1 MTANRVPTRRD
12 KARSWIAI
20 AILAVVAAVLLL
32 VFVLRLSHTT
42 GAKTQLGDSV
52 FTVGRA
58 TTFAP
63 KVDRGGPLLFP
74 DLRTHSR
81 LLNVYVQH
89 VGPTPTTGWMAFD
102 AHTTDAACL
111 ITLDRRTLALRD
123 CHGRTYPRDGGDLV
137 HYKVTVRT
145 DGKVVVDLSQTR

>member
-1 MTANRVPTRRD
+1 VTVSPVPTRRA

-20 AILAVVAAVLLL
+20 ATLAVVAAVLLL

-42 GAKTQLGDSV
+42 GAKTHLGDSV

-58 TTFAP
+58 SAFAP
-63 KVDRGGPLLFP
+63 KVDRDGPLLFP

-89 VGPTPTTGWMAFD
+89 VGPTPSAGWLAFD
-102 AHTTDAACL
+102 AHTANAGCL
-111 ITLDRRTLALRD
+111 VALDRRTLALRD

-137 HYKVTVRT
+137 HYKVTVGA
-145 DGKVVVDLSQTR
+145 DGKVVVDLSQHR